1 VPSKRWTLKSGIE
14 RTARPER
21 KESAMKRD
29 GLNENALS
37 ILVTHLELPWPP
49 TGNHATKHT
58 RSGGHYKTREAALY
72 RAIVR
77 TEVYLLG
84 LTCLP
89 LVGPLEA
96 SWLLSPPDRRARDVD
111 NVRKELADALT
122 LAGFWLDDSCK
133 VIRRERFE
141 WTDPTPG
148 GRVHLTVE
156 VLQ

>member
-1 VPSKRWTLKSGIE
+1 
-14 RTARPER
+14 
-21 KESAMKRD
+21 MKRD
-29 GLNENALS
+29 ELNENALS
-37 ILVTHLELPWPP
+37 ISVTGLELPWPP

-58 RSGGHYKTREAALY
+58 RSGVHYKTREAALY
-72 RAIVR
+72 RSQVR
-77 TEVYLLG
+77 NAVYLLG

-89 LVGPLEA
+89 LLGPLEA